1 MDAKSIGKTIAALR
15 KQKGFTQLELA
26 KKLSVS
32 DKAVSKWE
40 NGQGYPDITV
50 LPLLAATFGVS
61 IDYLML
67 GERKGITIAGNIIA
81 DVVKNIECFP
91 KIGML
96 TNISEVSPAVG
107 GCAPNT
113 AINLIKIDPQIP
125 VSVIGRVGNDENG
138 RFILSKLRAFGVGVE
153 NVKFSEDAS
162 TSFCDV
168 MNLPTG
174 ERTFFHKKGANAQF
188 SPADINIKELDCD
201 ILHIGYILLLDRFD
215 EADAEHGTVMAGF
228 LKSVQERGIKTSID
242 VVSSSDDLYAEKI
255 IPALKYTNF
264 AIMNELECCKIWGL
278 KPYKDDGKL
287 DEENI
292 KTAMFK
298 MKDCGVLDK
307 VIIHSKTKSFIL
319 DIKSGEFSSMPSL
332 KIPKEEILGS
342 VGAGDAFCSGCLYGL
357 YNGFSDKQILEFA
370 SSAAACNLFSANS
383 VDGMRHKNEIIKL
396 EEKYGRL
403 EV

>member
-1 MDAKSIGKTIAALR
+1 MDAKSIGKIIATLR
-15 KQKGFTQLELA
+15 KKKGFTQLELA

-50 LPLLAATFGVS
+50 LPSLAASFGVS

-81 DVVKNIECFP
+81 DVVKNIDCFP
-91 KIGML
+91 EIGML

-113 AINLIKIDPQIP
+113 AINLTKIDPQMR
-125 VSVIGRVGNDENG
+125 VSVMGRVGNDENG
-138 RFILSKLRAFGVGVE
+138 RFILSKLRASGVDVE
-153 NVKFSEDAS
+153 NVKFSESSS

-174 ERTFFHKKGANAQF
+174 ERTFFHKKGANAEF
-188 SPADINIKELDCD
+188 SPADINIQELDCD

-215 EADAEHGTVMAGF
+215 EADLEFGTVMARF

-264 AIMNELECCKIWGL
+264 AIMNEIECCKIWDL
-278 KPYKDDGKL
+278 KPYKEDGLL
-287 DEENI
+287 DEEKI

-298 MKDCGVLDK
+298 MKDCGVK
-307 VIIHSKTKSFIL
+307 EKIIIHSKTKSFIL
-319 DIKSGEFSSMPSL
+319 DVTTEEFSAMPSL
-332 KIPKEEILGS
+332 KIPK
-342 VGAGDAFCSGCLYGL
+342 
-357 YNGFSDKQILEFA
+357 
-370 SSAAACNLFSANS
+370 
-383 VDGMRHKNEIIKL
+383 
-396 EEKYGRL
+396 
-403 EV
+403 